1 MDNNNIL
8 VLGGT
13 GFVGRNVC
21 DKLVAAGGGAAGR
34 LVIPTRFPGRAGDL
48 QSLPGVEIV
57 RANVHDDAQLQRL
70 VRGRDAVI
78 QLVATLHGS
87 EADFQRVHVDLPRR
101 LADACA
107 ATGVKRVIHVSSL
120 GAAEDA
126 PSKYQRSKARGEAVL
141 RQAPLDLTI
150 LRPSVIFGEHDRFL
164 NQFAHLQRLF
174 PVMPLAGA
182 DAKFQPVWVEDVAL
196 AIVRSLADRSTIGQ
210 TIECVG
216 PHVYTLRE
224 LVQLAGRWSGHERR
238 IVGLSSALGRLQ
250 AGMLELLPGEPLMSR
265 DNVDSMKVDNVASGR
280 RPGLERLGIAPRS
293 VESVMP
299 PILGRRDGIARLDPL
314 RASARR

>member
-1 MDNNNIL
+1 MDTNNIL

-13 GFVGRNVC
+13 GFVGRSVC
-21 DKLVAAGGGAAGR
+21 DKLVASGGGAPGR
-34 LVIPTRFPGRAGDL
+34 LVVPTRFPGRAGDL

-57 RANVHDDAQLQRL
+57 RANVHDDTELRRL

-87 EADFQRVHVDLPRR
+87 EADFQKVHVDLPRR
-101 LADACA
+101 LADACLA
-107 ATGVKRVIHVSSL
+107 GGVRRVVYVSSL

-150 LRPSVIFGEHDRFL
+150 LRPSVIFGEQDRFL
-164 NQFAHLQRLF
+164 NRFATLQRVF
-174 PVMPLAGA
+174 PLMPLAGA
-182 DAKFQPVWVEDVAL
+182 GAKFQPVWVEDVAL
-196 AIVRSLADRSTIGQ
+196 AIVRSLADLGTIGQ

-224 LVQLAGRWSGHERR
+224 LVQLAGRWSGHERH
-238 IVGLSSALGRLQ
+238 IVALPAALGRLQ
-250 AGMLELLPGEPLMSR
+250 AGLLELLPGEPLMSR
-265 DNVDSMKVDNVASGR
+265 DNVDSMKVDNVATGR
-280 RPGLERLGIAPRS
+280 LPGLARLGIAARS
-293 VESVMP
+293 IESVMP

-314 RASARR
+314 RANARR

>member
-8 VLGGT
+8 ILGGT
-13 GFVGRNVC
+13 GFVGRSVC
-21 DKLVAAGGGAAGR
+21 DKLVAGSGGAPGR
-34 LVIPTRFPGRAGDL
+34 LVVPTRFPGRVGDL
-48 QSLPGVEIV
+48 LSLPGVEIA
-57 RANVHDDAQLQRL
+57 RANVHDDAELRRL

-87 EADFQRVHVDLPRR
+87 EAEFQRVHVDLPRR
-101 LADACA
+101 LADACVA
-107 ATGVKRVIHVSSL
+107 GGVRRVVHVSSL

-164 NQFAHLQRLF
+164 NQFATLQRVF
-174 PVMPLAGA
+174 PLMPLAGA
-182 DAKFQPVWVEDVAL
+182 NAKFQPVWVEDVAL
-196 AIVRSLADRSTIGQ
+196 AIVRSLVDRSTMGQ

-238 IVGLSSALGRLQ
+238 IVALPESLGKLQ
-250 AGMLELLPGEPLMSR
+250 AGLLELLPGEPLMSR
-265 DNVDSMKVDNVASGR
+265 DNVDSMKVDNVATGR
-280 RPGLERLGIAPRS
+280 LPGLARLGIAPRS
-293 VESVMP
+293 IESVMP